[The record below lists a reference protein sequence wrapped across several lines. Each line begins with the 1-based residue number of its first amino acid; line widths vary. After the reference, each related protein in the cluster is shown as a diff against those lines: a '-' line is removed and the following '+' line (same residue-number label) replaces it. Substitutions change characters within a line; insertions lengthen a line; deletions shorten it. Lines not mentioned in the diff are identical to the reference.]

1 VTLPE
6 AYVQRDKGFAT
17 WLGAA
22 TVSTTGD
29 SVSFFALGWVASA
42 SGAGAASVV
51 LTAGSIPLCFLILV
65 GGSLADRFGV
75 RSVMVSCDAAMAIV
89 MAALAVGSLV
99 GTPVWLLAAASFLGG
114 TAAALRRPAEGVM
127 PRLFSSGDNLA
138 RRMAVVGG
146 AQQLA
151 RVTGPVLGG
160 VMVETGGLP
169 LTSAFDTATFVLVLG
184 VLLAVRPPHEALH
197 QLAERGG
204 GWRSI
209 VAGARAARRTPG
221 IPQML
226 LVVTGMAG
234 TILPF
239 VMLCVPL
246 LGRERGW
253 NAGDVGMASA
263 GWVAGGLVVT
273 LFVARRGA
281 PGRRVAVGGPLVAA
295 AGMLVLAATSSLR
308 AGILATVVVGVGTCL
323 LTAHL
328 YPAYVAASP
337 SDMLAR
343 FQSLAGLAQ
352 TAPVLVLTPA
362 LGGVIAHAG
371 VEVTLVVLAVVLVT
385 TAATQAGVDRP
396 ENVAH
401 EDRGRVSVGNP

>member
-1 VTLPE
+1 
-6 AYVQRDKGFAT
+6 
-17 WLGAA
+17 
-22 TVSTTGD
+22 
-29 SVSFFALGWVASA
+29 
-42 SGAGAASVV
+42 
-51 LTAGSIPLCFLILV
+51 
-65 GGSLADRFGV
+65 
-75 RSVMVSCDAAMAIV
+75 
-89 MAALAVGSLV
+89 
-99 GTPVWLLAAASFLGG
+99 
-114 TAAALRRPAEGVM
+114 
-127 PRLFSSGDNLA
+127 
-138 RRMAVVGG
+138 
-146 AQQLA
+146 
-151 RVTGPVLGG
+151 
-160 VMVETGGLP
+160 
-169 LTSAFDTATFVLVLG
+169 
-184 VLLAVRPPHEALH
+184 
-197 QLAERGG
+197 
-204 GWRSI
+204 
-209 VAGARAARRTPG
+209 
-221 IPQML
+221 ML